1 MKNSTRVVVKPLH
14 WRDFALADVG
24 FGRGWILM
32 KADTNPRKN
41 DRNGGERAAEDV
53 LYFDSHMH
61 TPLCKH
67 AEGHPREYVA
77 QGMAAGLDGVIFTCH
92 SPMPDRFSHAVR
104 MAPEQFDEYLDL
116 IAEGAASAHQNFE
129 VRLGMESDFFPGME
143 GWLEQLH
150 ARADFDYVLGSVHW
164 HIPEYRA
171 EFFNGDMV
179 AFEQQ
184 YFDHLAE
191 SAETGLFDSLA
202 HPDLVKNAAADE
214 WSFSARRDDI
224 ATALDRIAVTGV
236 AMELNT
242 SGVNKDYAE
251 MNPGPEML
259 AMMLERDIPVV
270 IGSDSHV
277 PTRVGDGFVTAL
289 TTLSEIGYRQVSV
302 FKKRQRQDVDIKVA
316 LASLGASDALALAV
330 N

>member
-1 MKNSTRVVVKPLH
+1 M
-14 WRDFALADVG
+14 D
-24 FGRGWILM
+24 
-32 KADTNPRKN
+32 ADTKPCEN
-41 DRNGGERAAEDV
+41 DRNHGEKTAADA

-77 QGMAAGLDGVIFTCH
+77 QGVAAGLRGIIFTCH

-104 MAPEQFDEYLDL
+104 MAPEQFDEYLEL
-116 IAEGAASAHQNFE
+116 IAEGAESAPGDFE

-171 EFFNGDMV
+171 AYFNGDVV
-179 AFEQQ
+179 ALEKQ

-202 HPDLVKNAAADE
+202 HPDLVKNVTADE
-214 WSFSARRDDI
+214 WSFTARRDDI
-224 ATALDRIAVTGV
+224 ARALDRIAATGV

-242 SGVNKDYAE
+242 SGVNKLYPE

-259 AMMLERDIPVV
+259 AMMLERGIPIVV
-270 IGSDSHV
+270 GSDSHT
-277 PTRVGDGFVTAL
+277 PTRVSDGFVTAL
-289 TTLSEIGYRQVSV
+289 RTLSEVGYRQVGV
-302 FKKRQRQDVDIKVA
+302 FKARKRQDIDISAA
-316 LASLGASDALALAV
+316 LVSLGAGDSSALAV
-330 N
+330 T